1 MKDARRHGEPL
12 RLLDQRA
19 HDARVRVAVAH
30 RRVRAHHVEI
40 AAAMLVPQPA
50 AVAVREHDGQRI
62 VVARGIAAL
71 ASDRG
76 GDGNA

>member
-1 MKDARRHGEPL
+1 M
-12 RLLDQRA
+12 
-19 HDARVRVAVAH
+19 AH

-50 AVAVREHDGQRI
+50 AVAMSEHDGQRI
-62 VVARGIAAL
+62 LVARGIATL

-76 GDGNA
+76 GNGNA